1 MRIRACDEYP
11 AVSVVRGDG
20 AMLITP
26 CLRFFTG
33 SSSPAFEFRAD
44 HGPAMFSRYARLIE
58 TEILLPKPKRFVREN
73 LIMPDGYECDS

>member
-1 MRIRACDEYP
+1 MRRACGHRMRIRACDEYP

-44 HGPAMFSRYARLIE
+44 HGPAMFSRYARHFGNTWKLAKDW
-58 TEILLPKPKRFVREN
+58 P
-73 LIMPDGYECDS
+73 S